1 MNFLC
6 SDLEGVFIPEVWINV
21 AEKTGIPELRRT
33 TRDEPDYG
41 KLMLFRMALLKEKGL
56 KLKDIQDVI
65 ATIRPL
71 DGALEMLE
79 WIKQQVPMV
88 IVSDTFVQF
97 ADPLMLQL
105 NRPTLF
111 CNELVIDT
119 EGFISD
125 FLLRQHDQK
134 RKVVQALQNL
144 NYTVIAM
151 GDSYNDTSMLS
162 QAEYGILFRPPD
174 NVKQAF
180 PHFPVAMDY
189 DGLKGIIQSVY
200 NLLGTP
206 SRFSGMES
214 R

>member
-41 KLMLFRMALLKEKGL
+41 KLMRFRMALLRERGL

-71 DGALEMLE
+71 DGALEMLD
-79 WIKQQVPMV
+79 WIRQRVPMV
-88 IVSDTFVQF
+88 IVSDTFTQF
-97 ADPLMLQL
+97 ADPLIAQL

-111 CNELVIDT
+111 CNELIIDGD
-119 EGFISD
+119 GFIAD
-125 FLLRQHDQK
+125 FALRQHDQK

-144 NYTVIAM
+144 NYIVTAM
-151 GDSYNDTSMLS
+151 GDSYNDTTMLS

-174 NVKQAF
+174 NVKKDF
-180 PHFPVAMDY
+180 PQFPVAMDY
-189 DGLKGIIQSVY
+189 EGLKSIISDV
-200 NLLGTP
+200 L
-206 SRFSGMES
+206 
-214 R
+214 

>member
-21 AEKTGIPELRRT
+21 AEKTGIPELRKT

-41 KLMLFRMALLKEKGL
+41 KLMRFRMALLREKGL

-71 DGALEMLE
+71 DGALELLE

-88 IVSDTFVQF
+88 IVSDTFIQF
-97 ADPLMLQL
+97 ADPLIAQL

-111 CNELVIDT
+111 CNELVIDG

-144 NYTVIAM
+144 NYTVIAI
-151 GDSYNDTSMLS
+151 GDSYNDTSMLA
-162 QAEYGILFRPPD
+162 QAEYGILFRPPE
-174 NVKQAF
+174 NVIRDF
-180 PHFPVAMDY
+180 PQFPVAKDY
-189 DGLKGIIQSVY
+189 EGLREIIQSI
-200 NLLGTP
+200 L
-206 SRFSGMES
+206 
-214 R
+214 